1 MYADIH
7 FEMKPVQKIL
17 LVDDKEENLYSLE
30 SMLAE
35 DGREILK
42 ATSGQEA
49 LRIAL
54 DEEIALIL
62 LDVQMPGMDGYEV
75 ADLLKSAKRTQKIS
89 IVFVTAI
96 SKERQYMLKGLN
108 AGAIDYLFKP
118 LDTDVTRSKV
128 ETLLRMHQQQV
139 EIEQMNARLRQLDA
153 EKNFFLGMA
162 AHDLRNPI
170 GNIQTLAQ
178 LLREEAEP
186 RLKDEE
192 RTYLAMITQASR
204 SMVDLLNNIL
214 DITKIESGQASAL
227 CEDLG
232 LSGLLQECISHHKV
246 AADAKEIHLSYST
259 RREHIRIRANR
270 TQFLQILNN
279 LVSNAIKYSHR
290 KTAVEITAEHSLT
303 GEITIKVIDQGQ
315 GIPAHEHN
323 KLFKPFTRTS
333 VTTTSGESSNG
344 LGLCIVKRLVEG
356 HGGRIWVESQPG
368 KGSTFAFT
376 VDGVRAPAE
385 PELKTA

>member
-1 MYADIH
+1 M
-7 FEMKPVQKIL
+7 
-17 LVDDKEENLYSLE
+17 
-30 SMLAE
+30 
-35 DGREILK
+35 
-42 ATSGQEA
+42 
-49 LRIAL
+49 
-54 DEEIALIL
+54 IL

-75 ADLLKSAKRTQKIS
+75 ADLLKSAKRTQNIS

-118 LDTDVTRSKV
+118 LDIDVTRAKV
-128 ETLLRMHQQQV
+128 DTLLRIHRQQV

-178 LLREEAEP
+178 LLKEETGD
-186 RLKDEE
+186 RLNSDEQ
-192 RTYLAMITQASR
+192 TYLAMIIQASKC
-204 SMVDLLNNIL
+204 MIELLNNLL
-214 DITKIESGQASAL
+214 DISRIESGQASAKS
-227 CEDLG
+227 EELG
-232 LSGLLQECISHHKV
+232 LSGLLQECISFHKSS
-246 AADAKEIHLSYST
+246 ADGKEIHLGYSL
-259 RREHIRIRANR
+259 RNEHLKICANR

-290 KTAVEITAEHSLT
+290 KTAVEITAETTLQ
-303 GEITIKVIDQGQ
+303 GDIIIKVTDQGQ
-315 GIPAHEHN
+315 GIPVSEHN
-323 KLFKPFTRTS
+323 KLFQPFTRTS

-356 HGGRIWVESQPG
+356 HGGRVWVESQPG
-368 KGSTFAFT
+368 QGSTFAFT
-376 VDGVRAPAE
+376 VKGVNVYAE
-385 PELKTA
+385 ADLNPV

>member
-1 MYADIH
+1 
-7 FEMKPVQKIL
+7 MKPVQKIL

-35 DGREILK
+35 EGREILK
-42 ATSGQEA
+42 ASSGQEA

-54 DEEIALIL
+54 EEEIALIL

-118 LDTDVTRSKV
+118 LDTDVTRAKV
-128 ETLLRMHQQQV
+128 DTLLRIHQQQT
-139 EIEQMNARLRQLDA
+139 EIEHMNARLRQLDA

-178 LLREEAEP
+178 LLKEEASE
-186 RLKDEE
+186 RLSADEQ
-192 RTYLAMITQASR
+192 TYLAMIATASKG
-204 SMVDLLNNIL
+204 MIDLLNNIL
-214 DITKIESGQASAL
+214 DITKIESGQVSAQ
-227 CEDLG
+227 CEELN
-232 LSGLLQECISHHKV
+232 LMYLLQECISNHKV
-246 AADAKEIHLSYST
+246 AADAKEIHLSYSI
-259 RREHIRIRANR
+259 RNEHLRVKANR
-270 TQFLQILNN
+270 TQFMQILNN

-290 KTAVEITAEHSLT
+290 KTEVEITAEMT
-303 GEITIKVIDQGQ
+303 IEGEMAIKIIDQGQ
-315 GIPAHEHN
+315 GIPDDEQC
-323 KLFKPFTRTS
+323 KLFQPFTRTS
-333 VTTTSGESSNG
+333 VATTSGESSNG

-356 HGGRIWVESQPG
+356 HGGRIWVDSKSG
-368 KGSTFAFT
+368 SGSTFAFT
-376 VDGVRAPAE
+376 VKTAE
-385 PELKTA
+385 EQVQPKLKTA